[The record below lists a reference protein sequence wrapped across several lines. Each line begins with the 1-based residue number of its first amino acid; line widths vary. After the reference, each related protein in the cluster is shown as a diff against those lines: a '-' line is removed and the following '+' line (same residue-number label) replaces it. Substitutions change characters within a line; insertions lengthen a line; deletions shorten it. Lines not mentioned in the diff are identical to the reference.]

1 MSRDRETF
9 IREMHRMPTATIN
22 ELESSLN
29 AKPVVAAQ
37 NADQTGSPA
46 HPDRKPFAVI
56 APTKSWIGID
66 LSDIW
71 HYRELLFFLA
81 WRDVKIRYKQTVL
94 GVLWALLQPLMLMII
109 FSVLFGRIAGLPSD
123 GIPYPVFAYAGVLAW
138 TFFAAALAS
147 SGNSLVSSAN
157 LITKVYFPRLIIPG
171 AAVGAA
177 VVDLFFSF
185 VLLVPLMA
193 YYKIVPHWQMLLLV
207 PLVVLLMLLA
217 LGVGMWM
224 SALNVKYRDVRFAL
238 PFITQIWFFLTPV
251 IYPISSL
258 PKKVKL
264 VIMINPM
271 SGLVEGMRS
280 ALFGLPVKWTALGVS
295 TVLTLGV
302 LIFGALWFRR
312 MEREFADVI

>member
-1 MSRDRETF
+1 M
-9 IREMHRMPTATIN
+9 
-22 ELESSLN
+22 
-29 AKPVVAAQ
+29 
-37 NADQTGSPA
+37 
-46 HPDRKPFAVI
+46 
-56 APTKSWIGID
+56 
-66 LSDIW
+66 
-71 HYRELLFFLA
+71 A

>member
-1 MSRDRETF
+1 
-9 IREMHRMPTATIN
+9 
-22 ELESSLN
+22 
-29 AKPVVAAQ
+29 
-37 NADQTGSPA
+37 
-46 HPDRKPFAVI
+46 
-56 APTKSWIGID
+56 
-66 LSDIW
+66 
-71 HYRELLFFLA
+71 
-81 WRDVKIRYKQTVL
+81 
-94 GVLWALLQPLMLMII
+94 
-109 FSVLFGRIAGLPSD
+109 
-123 GIPYPVFAYAGVLAW
+123 
-138 TFFAAALAS
+138 
-147 SGNSLVSSAN
+147 VSSAN

-193 YYKIVPHWQMLLLV
+193 YYKIVPHWQMLMLV
-207 PLVVLLMLLA
+207 PLILLLKMLA

-271 SGLVEGMRS
+271 SGLVEGIRS
-280 ALFGLPVKWTALGVS
+280 ALFGLPLNWTALGVS
-295 TVLTLGV
+295 TMLTLGV

>member
-29 AKPVVAAQ
+29 AKPVVAEQ

-46 HPDRKPFAVI
+46 HSDRKPFAVI

-66 LSDIW
+66 ISDIW

-94 GVLWALLQPLMLMII
+94 GVMWALLQPLMLMII

-207 PLVVLLMLLA
+207 PLILLLMLLA

-271 SGLVEGMRS
+271 SGLVEGIRS

-295 TVLTLGV
+295 TVLTLSV